1 MSQLAMF
8 IVTACSG
15 LFFYQFAIIQAVYF
29 IFVRKN
35 PFKFWWG
42 LFQSWMTAFATA
54 STAVALP
61 ITFRCMRE
69 NNEVDERISKFVLP
83 IGATVNMD
91 GTAMFVTIASIFIA
105 QMNSLN
111 LTVGDYATV
120 VVTATAVRNCSCMI
134 SSVMLPACQ

>member
-1 MSQLAMF
+1 MNYHE
-8 IVTACSG
+8 C
-15 LFFYQFAIIQAVYF
+15 YF
-29 IFVRKN
+29 IRFSINHHLGQPHQHRCGIPQGC
-35 PFKFWWG
+35 PFSMDF
-42 LFQSWMTAFATA
+42 
-54 STAVALP
+54 VALLMRP
-61 ITFRCMRE
+61 WIMCMRE